1 MPSVADYDIVHD
13 ATIQLA
19 AGPRFKK
26 MPSSQDFP
34 LETPG
39 INVVVRAVLSY
50 MLHPLDEIEYTFS
63 IVNAKGTK
71 VVALLI
77 DEPGAASVRQRVI
90 SAGLLMPSGNTL
102 RVEVTSGIGTFG
114 EIVLWYQ
121 TNI

>member
-26 MPSSQDFP
+26 MLGSQDFP

-39 INVVVRAVLSY
+39 INVTVRAVLSY
-50 MLHPLDEIEYTFS
+50 MLHPLDEVEYTFS
-63 IVNAKGTK
+63 IINAKGTK